1 MKINATVDL
10 TFELLGDEIEL
21 VGMKDGQKYVWP
33 RYDHETRDY
42 LNKYDNS
49 PTKIAK
55 YVENRGIMVQAGGNC
70 GYYVKKFAEMFDT
83 VYTFEPDPLNFIC
96 LTINTKLHKNVYR
109 YQACVGDQHQMVAMA
124 TMDDQCGAMHIG
136 KDQGL
141 VPTMTIDDLNL
152 PGCDLIQL
160 DTEGFEYY
168 GLLGAKNTIEKYH
181 PVICIE
187 WCAAWADRYGVQ
199 YDMIQQLI
207 TDWKYE
213 LVGKDGSD
221 KIFKYAG
228 Q

>member
-10 TFELLGDEIEL
+10 NFELLSDEIEL
-21 VGMKDGQKYVWP
+21 VVMKDGQNYVWP

-96 LTINTKLHKNVYR
+96 LTINTNLHKNVYR

>member
-1 MKINATVDL
+1 
-10 TFELLGDEIEL
+10 
-21 VGMKDGQKYVWP
+21 
-33 RYDHETRDY
+33 
-42 LNKYDNS
+42 
-49 PTKIAK
+49 
-55 YVENRGIMVQAGGNC
+55 MVS
-70 GYYVKKFAEMFDT
+70 
-83 VYTFEPDPLNFIC
+83 
-96 LTINTKLHKNVYR
+96 
-109 YQACVGDQHQMVAMA
+109 MA
-124 TMDDQCGAMHIG
+124 TMGDQCGAMHIG

-187 WCAAWADRYGVQ
+187 WCDEWAKRYDVQ
-199 YDMIQQLI
+199 YSMIQQLL
-207 TDWKYE
+207 TNWQYE